1 MSEESQRVLVIQD
14 ASRDVSYSA
23 IKWTLQGLS
32 LKPGDVVTL
41 LGVLHH
47 VNNPSTFSFMRGKL
61 LGYNKRRISV
71 QCLEPIGELLGKNLP
86 EGMKSTIM
94 MRRSRKLLSSLKQKR
109 SD

>member
-47 VNNPSTFSFMRGKL
+47 VNNPR
-61 LGYNKRRISV
+61 
-71 QCLEPIGELLGKNLP
+71 ELLRKNLP

-94 MRRSRKLLSSLKQKR
+94 MRRSRKLLSFHGYNLFIISVSASILDSNGNLSVFLPLR
-109 SD
+109 TSI